1 MWQLQWIFSL
11 IPDAWLQIAVHVIV
25 ALGIALTLVGSF
37 GKNFLVVD
45 AYSTVI
51 KHTGILLLLIGVFFE
66 GSYATE
72 MSWRAKTAAD
82 KAEIERLDKL
92 VKEAEAKS
100 DQFNKELEA
109 KVKTKVKVVREV
121 QTVIQERIKEVE
133 KRIDAACKVEPDAI
147 KILNDSAR
155 NIKGEGK

>member
-11 IPDAWLQIAVHVIV
+11 IPDAWLQIAVHVIT
-25 ALGIALTLVGSF
+25 ALGIAMTLVGSF
-37 GKNFLVVD
+37 AKKFPIID
-45 AYSTVI
+45 AYGVVI
-51 KHTGILLLLIGVFFE
+51 RSVGILVLLAGVFFE
-66 GSYATE
+66 GGYATE
-72 MSWRAKTAAD
+72 MSWRARVAAD

-92 VKEAEAKS
+92 AKEAEAKS

-109 KVKTKVKVVREV
+109 ERKKKVKVVREV
-121 QTVIQERIKEVE
+121 QTVIEERIKEVE